1 MAGSALI
8 TGAAQG
14 IGRAI
19 AFRLAKDGFNIAVN
33 DIEINSSKL
42 NKVKQQVEEIG
53 RKSVAIIAD
62 VSQEKHVQTMM
73 NDALQKLGSLN
84 VNTVCF

>member
-1 MAGSALI
+1 MSGTALV

-19 AFRLAKDGFNIAVN
+19 TFRLAKDGFNIAVN
-33 DIEINSSKL
+33 DIETNSSKL
-42 NKVKQQVEEIG
+42 NKVKQEIEGIG

-73 NDALQKLGSLN
+73 NDVLQKLVSLN
-84 VNTVCF
+84 VINFRF